1 MISQSNKTGKGSAA
15 SGRHGAAISLS
26 LSLLAAA
33 VLSACASFAGIGSGQ
48 HIASPQTQ
56 PQTFQQTQSLP
67 SEHGQWPAAN
77 WAAQFGD
84 RQLTDLIEE
93 ALRGNPSLDE
103 ARARVA
109 AAAAFSESAYSQTL
123 PKVNADASTSRQQY
137 SSTALVPPPYAG
149 SWQTE
154 NKAVLS
160 ASYELDLWG
169 KNSAAWKSSVSKL
182 RASRAEQEKVKLTL
196 SASVASSYNQL
207 AGLFDQRDLAQQEV
221 DLQQGIGA
229 MTERRVGAGLDTE
242 TESQNARRASAA
254 SRAALTALDGHIL
267 TTRYQLAALLGQGPD
282 RGLRIQRPALST
294 GAADPVSLPDNLP
307 ADLLARRP
315 DIVAARWRVDAVTHD
330 IDNAK
335 ADFYPN
341 INLSA
346 AIGLDAFGFGRFL
359 SAASRTANAGPAI
372 HLPIFDGGALRAGL
386 KGRYA
391 DFDLAVASYNGTLI
405 SALSEVASR
414 LAEIRS
420 ADAQLADTQ
429 AAATAAGRAAQ
440 LAASQYKGGLTTQLV
455 ALQARANALSSEQA
469 LVNLTVERRS
479 KQIALAAALGG
490 GFSADTASN

>member
-1 MISQSNKTGKGSAA
+1 MISQSNKAGKGSNA
-15 SGRHGAAISLS
+15 SGRHGAAILLS
-26 LSLLAAA
+26 LMAAA

-48 HIASPQTQ
+48 QIASPQTQ
-56 PQTFQQTQSLP
+56 PETFLQTQSLP
-67 SEHGQWPAAN
+67 PEHGQWPAAN

-109 AAAAFSESAYSQTL
+109 AAAAFSESAYAQTL

-169 KNSAAWKSSVSKL
+169 KNSAAWKSSISKL

-207 AGLFDQRDLAQQEV
+207 AGLFAQRDLAQQEV
-221 DLQQGIGA
+221 DLLQGIGA

-242 TESQNARRASAA
+242 TERQNSQRASAA
-254 SRAALTALDGHIL
+254 SRAALTALDGRIL

-282 RGLRIQRPALST
+282 RGLRIQRPALGT
-294 GAADPVSLPDNLP
+294 GDSVSLPDNLP

-359 SAASRTANAGPAI
+359 SAASGTASAGPAI

-391 DFDLAVASYNGTLI
+391 DFDLAVASYNSTLI

-469 LVNLTVERRS
+469 LVNLSVERRS

-490 GFSADTASN
+490 GFAADTTSN